1 MLLAQ
6 TSILR
11 KLLLTDPMTTNN
23 MKLGREDTLEELE
36 DPDVLDFQTLSKIR
50 NKKKQ
55 KDGVSYWDASF
66 ARTTSVLTK
75 EMDSFKEVKQG
86 RELMKK
92 VSKYEGDAEIQSK
105 IEQELSTILVK

>member
-11 KLLLTDPMTTNN
+11 KLLLPEPMMTNN
-23 MKLGREDTLEELE
+23 MKLGREDTLEDLE

-66 ARTTSVLTK
+66 ARTTSILTNSVFIQNFF
-75 EMDSFKEVKQG
+75 EEIMF
-86 RELMKK
+86 L
-92 VSKYEGDAEIQSK
+92 KYNRK
-105 IEQELSTILVK
+105 W